1 MPKFLW
7 IAAALIA
14 LPLAACNVGDAG
26 TVHDTAADS
35 DSPAGEGAAG
45 TPAGAPET
53 NSGDVAAE
61 TPVPTAAPVAPAFT
75 RPYPGSRVVSEVR
88 SPTQA
93 DGLITFQ
100 TDADPGTVVAYYR
113 ERAEE
118 AGLTARADIT
128 MGDTRQFGADSRE
141 GSELSVSITP
151 QDQLSTVTVTWEGV
165 AG

>member
-14 LPLAACNVGDAG
+14 LPLAACNVSDAG
-26 TVHDTAADS
+26 HDTPADS
-35 DSPAGEGAAG
+35 GSLGGEGGAETPAG
-45 TPAGAPET
+45 TPGDDSGGVAVEAP
-53 NSGDVAAE
+53 VAAD
-61 TPVPTAAPVAPAFT
+61 APVAPAFT